1 MVDGLL
7 VAAIL
12 LVLAFGVGASL
23 VAEKRG
29 KKKGRKK

>member
-12 LVLAFGVGASL
+12 LMLAFGVAASI
-23 VAEKRG
+23 VMERRG
-29 KKKGRKK
+29 KKKGGKW